1 MAGGQYYKDEAR
13 KIMTANDHMRRAISL
28 AEDNASSGNGGPFGA
43 VIVKDGK
50 VVAEGSNTVTVDN
63 DPTAHAEVNAI
74 RRACAVLGTFDLSGC
89 ELYTSCEPCPMCLA
103 ACYWAHISRVYYAA
117 GRDDAAAAGF
127 DDDMIYVEVAKPFDE
142 RKLPFIQLLPEEGLR
157 PFLLWRSNPD
167 KVRY

>member
-1 MAGGQYYKDEAR
+1 MAGGQYNKDEAR

-127 DDDMIYVEVAKPFDE
+127 DDDMIYVEVAKPLDE

>member
-1 MAGGQYYKDEAR
+1 
-13 KIMTANDHMRRAISL
+13 MTANDHMRRAIRL
-28 AEDNASSGNGGPFGA
+28 AEENAASGNGGPFGA

-117 GRDDAAAAGF
+117 GREDAADAGF
-127 DDDMIYVEVAKPFDE
+127 DDEMIYVEVAKQLNE
-142 RKLPFIQLLPEEGLR
+142 RKLPFVQLLPEEGLR
-157 PFLLWRSNPD
+157 PFMLWKSNPD
-167 KVRY
+167 KIRY

>member
-1 MAGGQYYKDEAR
+1 
-13 KIMTANDHMRRAISL
+13 MTANDHMRRAIRL
-28 AEDNASSGNGGPFGA
+28 AEENAASGNGGPFGA

-103 ACYWAHISRVYYAA
+103 ACYWAHVSKVFYAA
-117 GRDDAAAAGF
+117 GREDAADAGF
-127 DDDMIYVEVAKPFDE
+127 DDEMIYVEVAKQLNE

-157 PFLLWRSNPD
+157 PFLLWGSNPD

>member
-1 MAGGQYYKDEAR
+1 
-13 KIMTANDHMRRAISL
+13 MTANDHMRRAISL

-103 ACYWAHISRVYYAA
+103 ACYWAHISRVCYAA

-127 DDDMIYVEVAKPFDE
+127 DDDMIYVEVAKPLGE

>member
-1 MAGGQYYKDEAR
+1 
-13 KIMTANDHMRRAISL
+13 MTANDHMRRAIRL
-28 AEDNASSGNGGPFGA
+28 AEENAASGNGGPFGA

-103 ACYWAHISRVYYAA
+103 ACYWAHVSKVFYAA
-117 GRDDAAAAGF
+117 GREDAADAGF
-127 DDDMIYVEVAKPFDE
+127 DDDMIYVEVAKPLDE

-157 PFLLWRSNPD
+157 PFMLWKSNPD
-167 KVRY
+167 KIRY

>member
-1 MAGGQYYKDEAR
+1 
-13 KIMTANDHMRRAISL
+13 MTANDHMRRAIRL
-28 AEDNASSGNGGPFGA
+28 AEENAASGNGGPFGA

-103 ACYWAHISRVYYAA
+103 ACYWAHVSKVFYAA
-117 GRDDAAAAGF
+117 GREDAADAGF
-127 DDDMIYVEVAKPFDE
+127 DDEMIYVEVAKQLNE
-142 RKLPFIQLLPEEGLR
+142 RKLPFVQLLPEEGLR
-157 PFLLWRSNPD
+157 PFMLWKSNPD
-167 KVRY
+167 KIKY

>member
-1 MAGGQYYKDEAR
+1 
-13 KIMTANDHMRRAISL
+13 MTANDHMRRAISL

-127 DDDMIYVEVAKPFDE
+127 DDDMIYVEVAKPLDE
-142 RKLPFIQLLPEEGLR
+142 RKLPFIQLPPEEGLR

>member
-1 MAGGQYYKDEAR
+1 
-13 KIMTANDHMRRAISL
+13 MTANDHMRRAISL

>member
-1 MAGGQYYKDEAR
+1 
-13 KIMTANDHMRRAISL
+13 MTANDPIRRALSL
-28 AEDNASSGNGGPFGA
+28 AEDTASSGNGGPFGA

>member
-1 MAGGQYYKDEAR
+1 
-13 KIMTANDHMRRAISL
+13 MTANDHMRRAISL

-127 DDDMIYVEVAKPFDE
+127 DDDMIYVEVAKPLDE

-167 KVRY
+167 KGRN

>member
-1 MAGGQYYKDEAR
+1 
-13 KIMTANDHMRRAISL
+13 MTANDHMRRAISL

-127 DDDMIYVEVAKPFDE
+127 DDDMIYVEVAKPLDE
-142 RKLPFIQLLPEEGLR
+142 RKLPFIQLFPEEGLR

>member
-1 MAGGQYYKDEAR
+1 
-13 KIMTANDHMRRAISL
+13 MTANDHMRRAIRL
-28 AEDNASSGNGGPFGA
+28 AEENAASGNGGPFGA

-127 DDDMIYVEVAKPFDE
+127 DDDMIYVEVAKPLDE

>member
-1 MAGGQYYKDEAR
+1 
-13 KIMTANDHMRRAISL
+13 MTANDHMRTAIRL
-28 AEDNASSGNGGPFGA
+28 AEENAASGNGGPFGA

-103 ACYWAHISRVYYAA
+103 ACYWAHVSKVFYAA
-117 GRDDAAAAGF
+117 GREDAADAGF
-127 DDDMIYVEVAKPFDE
+127 DDEMIYVEVAKQLNE
-142 RKLPFIQLLPEEGLR
+142 RKLPFVQLLPEEGLR
-157 PFLLWRSNPD
+157 PFMLWKSNPD
-167 KVRY
+167 KIRY

>member
-1 MAGGQYYKDEAR
+1 
-13 KIMTANDHMRRAISL
+13 MTANDHMRRAISL

-127 DDDMIYVEVAKPFDE
+127 DDDMIYVEVAKPLDE
-142 RKLPFIQLLPEEGLR
+142 RKLPFTQLLPEEGLR

>member
-1 MAGGQYYKDEAR
+1 
-13 KIMTANDHMRRAISL
+13 MTANDYMRRAIRL
-28 AEDNASSGNGGPFGA
+28 AEDNAASGNGGPFGA

-50 VVAEGSNTVTVDN
+50 VVAEGSNTVTVDK

-127 DDDMIYVEVAKPFDE
+127 DDDMIYVEVAKPLDE

>member
-1 MAGGQYYKDEAR
+1 
-13 KIMTANDHMRRAISL
+13 MTANDHMRRAISL

-127 DDDMIYVEVAKPFDE
+127 DDDMIYVEVAKPLDE
-142 RKLPFIQLLPEEGLR
+142 RKLPFIQLLPDEGLR
-157 PFLLWRSNPD
+157 PFLLWRANPD

>member
-1 MAGGQYYKDEAR
+1 
-13 KIMTANDHMRRAISL
+13 MTANDHMRRAIRL
-28 AEDNASSGNGGPFGA
+28 AEENAASGNGGPFGA

-63 DPTAHAEVNAI
+63 DPTAHAEVTAI

-127 DDDMIYVEVAKPFDE
+127 DDDMIYVEVAKPLDE

>member
-1 MAGGQYYKDEAR
+1 MA
-13 KIMTANDHMRRAISL
+13 ANDHMRRAIRL
-28 AEDNASSGNGGPFGA
+28 AEENAASGNGGPFGA

-103 ACYWAHISRVYYAA
+103 ACYWAHVSKVFYAA
-117 GRDDAAAAGF
+117 GREDAADAGF
-127 DDDMIYVEVAKPFDE
+127 DDEMIYVEVAKQLNE
-142 RKLPFIQLLPEEGLR
+142 RKLPFVQLLPEEGLR
-157 PFLLWRSNPD
+157 PFMLWKSNPD
-167 KVRY
+167 KIRY

>member
-1 MAGGQYYKDEAR
+1 MAGGQYYKDETR
-13 KIMTANDHMRRAISL
+13 KIMTVNDHMRRAISL

-127 DDDMIYVEVAKPFDE
+127 DDDMIYVEVAKPLDE